1 MSSINRREALA
12 LTGGAATSLFAPHV
26 ARADDFFAPAKVVC
40 GSVPYVSSGGFFIPV
55 AKGYYKKLG
64 LDVEVRTFVDGGL
77 SMPALAAGEIDVSTA
92 PCNAGF
98 FNMVAKGTPV
108 RIFMDRGH
116 EAKGRGSQ
124 GILVSNALHAAGFT
138 DLDGYKMAKGKMLSL
153 SVMGSV
159 AHYLHA
165 RALERV
171 GLKLSDLDVRNGL
184 NSNAALQLMASGK
197 IDIVLDPMPG
207 AFAAQEKGA
216 GKIVAWSDE
225 IAPGMQTQRA
235 ALRLVDLARRLV
247 AQRQLAHERTR
258 EAFGSDPL
266 HVVLGALAA
275 LGFDGE
281 SAIVHADV
289 DGARVDA
296 GQVGV
301 QHEMVTCPE
310 QIHRHEARRAGCSG
324 LGAKQL
330 LGQTVDVAERVE
342 TEHGTHLLHTHSPW
356 SGGCFRALLLLALS
370 AREC

>member
-225 IAPGMQTQRA
+225 IAPGMQLSTFAASEKFLKERRSAAVRFCMATLQGYKEFNDAALNGDPDAMKIFAKETGAPEPLLEKTRPRWSTMALDGAPNRA
-235 ALRLVDLARRLV
+235 AIIEQ
-247 AQRQLAHERTR
+247 QRFWHERT
-258 EAFGSDPL
+258 ELLVKPA
-266 HVVLGALAA
+266 
-275 LGFDGE
+275 
-281 SAIVHADV
+281 
-289 DGARVDA
+289 
-296 GQVGV
+296 
-301 QHEMVTCPE
+301 TPE
-310 QIHRHEARRAGCSG
+310 QLFDLSVLEEARKRMGE
-324 LGAKQL
+324 KNPF
-330 LGQTVDVAERVE
+330 V
-342 TEHGTHLLHTHSPW
+342 
-356 SGGCFRALLLLALS
+356 
-370 AREC
+370 